1 MKRERDSEERM
12 ISTLEEYEAAA
23 STPDLSRRYV
33 YADDTQHCLAT
44 NACWLPMPTAKTYTR
59 RRQSHSWIPKP
70 EPSASRR
77 ALPGSDRGLL
87 ITRSTE
93 LSSCCGPAPSPYKAL
108 YLPSR

>member
-12 ISTLEEYEAAA
+12 ISIREEYEAAA

-33 YADDTQHCLAT
+33 YAENTQHCLAT
-44 NACWLPMPTAKTYTR
+44 NACWLPMPTAKSYAR
-59 RRQSHSWIPKP
+59 RRQSHSWILKP
-70 EPSASRR
+70 EPLASRR
-77 ALPGSDRGLL
+77 ASPGSDGGLL

-93 LSSCCGPAPSPYKAL
+93 LSSCCGPGPLPCKAL